1 MTLFYPFALSLGYL
15 PALYSQPSRST
26 KALLGVFLTVS
37 APAPGFDRTGKACG
51 VAQGPRDT
59 YINLQ
64 AIIITFASLLHL
76 ASFL

>member
-15 PALYSQPSRST
+15 PALLFTTHPIHQ
-26 KALLGVFLTVS
+26 G
-37 APAPGFDRTGKACG
+37 PAPGFDRTGKACG